1 MTTARE
7 RNEAYARGLLEVAR
21 GEGNLADIE
30 DDLFRF
36 ARALDGSDE
45 LRMALTD
52 VALPV
57 GRRLAVV
64 EQLLGPGAL
73 AASTGLIS
81 LIVAAGHAGDL
92 PAIVERFVDLAAA
105 ERQRDFAEVRS
116 AIPLDAAQTERLAEA
131 LGRATG
137 KNVEVKVVVDPSVL
151 GGIIARVGD
160 TVIDGTVRHRLEQLK
175 EQV

>member
-7 RNEAYARGLLEVAR
+7 RNEAYAQGLLEVAR
-21 GEGNLADIE
+21 GEGHLADIE

-36 ARALDGSDE
+36 SRSLEDSDA

-52 VALPV
+52 PKLPV
-57 GRRLAVV
+57 DRRLAVV
-64 EQLLGPGAL
+64 EELLGGGLP
-73 AASTGLIS
+73 ASTGLIS

-92 PAIVERFVDLAAA
+92 PSIVERFVELAAE

-116 AIPLDAAQTERLAEA
+116 AIPLDDRQIKRLTEA

-137 KNVEVKVVVDPSVL
+137 KKIDVKVIVDPSVL
-151 GGIIARVGD
+151 GGVVARVGD